1 MEQDK
6 LLASSQT
13 TPDTGI
19 QIQPAAPGHIAP
31 PSPHGIGSA
40 DGGTDTLAPASTAD
54 NKKQLGRPL
63 PPTRKGKKARKKRGI
78 WGWLILLVVL
88 LVAGGAGYYYW
99 QSNQGPTAFAG
110 TATPVSGRVPVS
122 LSVSASGQIAA
133 KADLAL
139 TFGSTGTVTNIY
151 FHQGQSVKKG
161 DKLAAIDDSSLQTT
175 VTTSKAQL
183 SSAQAALNKAKLG
196 ATDAQVQQQLDTVKQ
211 AELKYQ
217 ETANGNALAGDIEN
231 AKAQLASAQQKLA
244 QDQAGGTDAQK
255 AQAGSSISSAQAS
268 LQSAQAKLNQDQQ
281 GGTPA
286 QRAQAA
292 SAITSAQAGLQ
303 SAQAKLNQDQ
313 QGGTPAQKAQ
323 AQAAISSAQSALDSA
338 QAKYQ
343 LTLAGPDAATL
354 SAAQATVDQA
364 QTSLA
369 KTSSQLTAAVQSAST
384 ARQTAETALN
394 VAQDQYNTAHS
405 NYYNADGTVKTFTR
419 DSDAT
424 AAQNALTTATRN
436 LHDAQAKYDQANSSY
451 NDAQTQL
458 TVGLQAAQSTLNNA
472 KIQLQKV
479 QAGSDPA
486 TISSAKSAVDQAQS
500 GLQSAQATL
509 AALSP
514 TAAQIASDQAAIAQS
529 EAGIQSAQ
537 ASQAALAATGSQI
550 ASDQAAITQAQA
562 SIQSA
567 SAGQAALAPTAA
579 QLAADQAS
587 IASAQANLDKLLHP
601 ATPNDVAISQAA
613 LDSAKAA
620 LADLQAGPKP
630 DDIAVSQ
637 AQADIAKANYDTAVL
652 NLRNAIISA
661 PFDGSITN
669 DFNIQAGQVIAA
681 STSIF
686 QLVDASALHVDVNVG
701 ETDVNKIHLN
711 DPVAVNFDALTGKS
725 FTGKVTF
732 ISSKATV
739 TNNVVIYVVTVT
751 LDPIGGG
758 GNPLDP
764 TNNSIL
770 QKYPALVAV
779 LGNQGRGQGQGQG
792 QGAGAANG
800 TAGATTGGAAQA
812 NTTPGAGGLP
822 AGGAAGGFPGGAA
835 GGQAARAAFGGGTG
849 GVSLCGWT
857 PGRLTAQDTP
867 KIGMSANVTVCL
879 DLQVPADGKVAI
891 ASRAIKTRTVQA
903 TVTAANGTTTTRPQQ
918 VKYVTILEDKATNKT
933 KDVQVETGL
942 VGDTFT
948 IITNGDI
955 KEGDQVVL
963 SAGGTTTR
971 ATGANGAG
979 GGGFPVQG
987 GGGGR
992 GG

>member
-6 LLASSQT
+6 LLTSSQN

-19 QIQPAAPGHIAP
+19 QIQQPAPGHIAT
-31 PSPHGIGSA
+31 PSQHGIGSA
-40 DGGTDTLAPASTAD
+40 DAGTDTLAPSTAPD
-54 NKKQLGRPL
+54 SRKQLGRPL
-63 PPTRKGKKARKKRGI
+63 PPTRRGKKARKKRGI
-78 WGWLILLVVL
+78 WGWLILLAL
-88 LVAGGAGYYYW
+88 LVAAGGVGYYYW

-110 TATPVSGRVPVS
+110 AATAASGRVPVS

-161 DKLAAIDDSSLQTT
+161 DKLASIDDSSLQN
-175 VTTSKAQL
+175 VITTSKAQL
-183 SSAQAALNKAKLG
+183 SSAQATLDKAKLG
-196 ATDAQVQQQLDTVKQ
+196 STAAQIQEQQDAVKQ

-217 ETANGNALAGDIEN
+217 QTANGNALAGDIDT
-231 AKAQLASAQQKLA
+231 AKAQLASAQQKLI

-255 AQAGSSISSAQAS
+255 AQAGSAISSAQAS

-292 SAITSAQAGLQ
+292 SAITSAQASLQ
-303 SAQAKLNQDQ
+303 SAQAKLQQDQ

-323 AQAAISSAQSALDSA
+323 AQASISSAQSALDAA
-338 QAKYQ
+338 QVKYQ
-343 LTLAGPDAATL
+343 QTLAGPDAATL

-364 QTSLA
+364 TTALQ
-369 KTSSQLTAAVQSAST
+369 KTSSQLTAAIQSAST
-384 ARQTAETALN
+384 ARQIAETALN
-394 VAQDQYNTAHS
+394 VAQDQFNTAHS
-405 NYYNADGTVKTFTR
+405 NYYNADGTIKTFTR

-436 LHDAQAKYDQANSSY
+436 LHDAQAKYDQANSTY
-451 NDAQTQL
+451 NDANVQL
-458 TVGLQAAQSTLNNA
+458 TTGVQAAQSTLNNA

-486 TISSAKSAVDQAQS
+486 TISSAKASVDQAQA

-509 AALSP
+509 AALAP
-514 TAAQIASDQAAIAQS
+514 TAAQLASDQAAVVQAQ
-529 EAGIQSAQ
+529 AGIQSAQ
-537 ASQAALAATGSQI
+537 ASQAALAPTGSQI
-550 ASDQAAITQAQA
+550 ASDQAGIVQADA
-562 SIQSA
+562 GIASA
-567 SAGQAALAPTAA
+567 SASQSALAPTAA
-579 QLAADQAS
+579 SIAADQAS
-587 IASAQANLDKLLHP
+587 VASAQANLDKLLHP
-601 ATPNDVAISQAA
+601 ATPSDVAISQAS

-637 AQADIAKANYDTAVL
+637 AQSDIAQANYDTAVL
-652 NLRNAIISA
+652 NLKNAVITA
-661 PFDGSITN
+661 PFDGSIAN
-669 DFNIQAGQVIAA
+669 DFNIQSGQAISA
-681 STSIF
+681 STTIF
-686 QLVDASALHVDVNVG
+686 QLVDASALHVDMNVG
-701 ETDVNKIHLN
+701 ETDVNKVHLN

-751 LDPIGGG
+751 LDPIGGSA
-758 GNPLDP
+758 NPFDP

-770 QKYPALVAV
+770 QKYPALVSV
-779 LGNQGRGQGQGQG
+779 LGSQGRGQGQG

-800 TAGATTGGAAQA
+800 TAGATTGGAAPA
-812 NTTPGAGGLP
+812 NTTPGAG
-822 AGGAAGGFPGGAA
+822 AAT
-835 GGQAARAAFGGGTG
+835 GGQAGRGGFGGGTG
-849 GVSLCGWT
+849 GVNLCGWT

-879 DLQVPADGKVAI
+879 DLQVPAAGKVAV
-891 ASRAIKTRTVQA
+891 ASRAIKTRNEQVTA
-903 TVTAANGTTTTRPQQ
+903 TAANGTTTTRPQQ

-948 IITNGDI
+948 IITNGEI
-955 KEGDQVVL
+955 KEGDQVVI
-963 SAGGTTTR
+963 STGTTTTR

-987 GGGGR
+987 GGGR